1 MEIDVLKYVLLR
13 CKIVDI
19 FPVLK
24 KWNFMKESCYSEVNF
39 KAKKRDI
46 ADKIVEL
53 CKVSYQHV
61 ENLWLSS
68 LFIQYRNIN
77 IIFVCV
83 CVEY

>member
-1 MEIDVLKYVLLR
+1 MLKYVLLR

-68 LFIQYRNIN
+68 LSIQYRNIN
-77 IIFVCV
+77 IIIFILFLFYV
-83 CVEY
+83 